1 MGCWARRG
9 KQRRSSPLRTDG
21 GWIMTDD
28 APSKCPLQLVGRV
41 YHRIISNNNTTTDAN
56 KKKRRRDESNS
67 KTSNFEMG
75 FIFVPQVST
84 SDDVEQLTGDDTN
97 SSMLA
102 SIFSSKHNDKNFS
115 IVVPYLSLRMACY
128 AASMEKL
135 IQISQYSL
143 IRYGEDGFGELIF
156 TTSQP
161 NDHNRNDA
169 ITLDS
174 GIRLVIEVHHDGL
187 HVVPSENDRECI
199 DRRLNINNGIGAM
212 TIETLAH
219 GETQNNHQCD
229 SKSTKKS
236 PGRDLMNV
244 TGIVDAIS
252 PILVNDSQTEPFAI
266 LELYQPPSNEDGV
279 TDVKSAVAVI
289 RGEQAMCMH
298 PTIHPGQSITLIGVI
313 SRKWKVPDE
322 FQKHLTSREVS
333 TSDDGDLYLRLEH
346 RVPDRVILISQA
358 TQICWNDEEDLNT
371 LLPSTVESLT
381 SIRGI
386 VKSVHYHVSHSK
398 DDKEA
403 SYVAHFVYL
412 KPLIDGA
419 TPNDARKL
427 VRIFLPKYSMSPN
440 LMLGLQPGAALRAV
454 NIHSIH
460 TSDNVNNTLCTNY
473 VACLRSTLAIERC
486 AGYCSHR
493 TRISSSWFV
502 PRDKAFLLIPDHRIT
517 EMCCDP
523 FNTKSTTQIFA
534 EHKLRR
540 KLEIKLGD
548 SGSSETPDTEE
559 YAQRPIA
566 ISCHTSKPSKDA
578 KHTFLRERIDA
589 LLAHHYRY
597 VHVQLIGKMS
607 HHKNFTKRVSNRVS
621 RRLTIRDPYAEF
633 FDHAHSKSNNDTAEC
648 GSSCNHLS
656 CFNNYHHF
664 ESTSVPFLVGLEDV
678 RDSCSYNFMKR
689 VAVFCQSRLRD
700 ASSSVSS
707 GWTSSYNYQ
716 GLALLQIMND
726 YARAQTKNGRSK
738 VWHDISNDS
747 MHNVYVL
754 GFADNND
761 KTVSFRDESCNIP
774 ICKERR
780 LDGPHG
786 IHHEY
791 NDLPIWMQLGSVIV
805 SCLCLGSRRNENE
818 TYSITSNHFESQEIP
833 HSFLPSRTD
842 AKTEYTDGHG
852 FVFLVDNLV
861 FIASVHITARSF
873 VSMDRHTILRENAN
887 ATKALQKKPCEK
899 AAYCGS
905 LKNTVAITIQEC
917 LSAGL
922 LNSSSYI
929 FGRLVRQR
937 WTFRKLKLVQIG
949 GQLTKCYTGW
959 TVVLS
964 HVDPFADIEEGSS
977 ALQTIDV
984 GMSIE
989 FDEFHQNRSDTLDH
1003 ALQELVYKD
1012 KEVTM
1017 RTNNSGKF
1025 LSVDQLTMA
1034 VAWWIVSEN
1043 CRTTPLQS
1051 GGLMMNPSSVQLE
1064 IPATSCTYSNL
1075 GYQRFRCNLGDD
1087 IDAFFVSDPRTAN
1100 IPRSGELEF
1109 CNTGQFLPGILSR
1122 RLGRVPPYIHNILGT
1137 AELVFCHWNPPG
1149 LLTRLKCQRGVPSA
1163 TLSDLHWDICT
1174 SLKKGD
1180 HSHIKPSL
1188 LRRIHNAKILGISF
1202 CRARMEHG
1210 SVKWECSALIDDG
1223 TGQAKLYAERESALL
1238 LLGDNLNV
1246 QTIENGARELEE
1258 GIFFQPALPASTHL
1272 MQCISDAS
1280 MRARRSHVKRD
1291 TRGGIK
1297 QGRASNEEMPSI
1309 YSLLPAA
1316 AKAEYL
1322 LQQHCRHWY
1331 QNHRQNKLDL
1341 FCRCK
1346 PLSEDVT
1353 SVNHTDI
1360 QVAKAFITNV
1370 EVDFVAATTASLPP
1384 LKLILEDACIAA
1396 EESYDDNISGWGTFI
1411 YSPT

>member
-1 MGCWARRG
+1 
-9 KQRRSSPLRTDG
+9 
-21 GWIMTDD
+21 
-28 APSKCPLQLVGRV
+28 
-41 YHRIISNNNTTTDAN
+41 
-56 KKKRRRDESNS
+56 
-67 KTSNFEMG
+67 
-75 FIFVPQVST
+75 
-84 SDDVEQLTGDDTN
+84 
-97 SSMLA
+97 
-102 SIFSSKHNDKNFS
+102 
-115 IVVPYLSLRMACY
+115 MACY
-128 AASMEKL
+128 AASSTEKL

-156 TTSQP
+156 TTSQS
-161 NDHNRNDA
+161 NDHRNND
-169 ITLDS
+169 TFKLDS
-174 GIRLVIEVHHDGL
+174 GICLVIEVHNDGL
-187 HVVPSENDRECI
+187 RMIPSDENDKECI

-212 TIETLAH
+212 TLEALAH
-219 GETQNNHQCD
+219 VETQNSNKGD
-229 SKSTKKS
+229 SKSKKKNR
-236 PGRDLMNV
+236 GKDLMNV

-266 LELYQPPSNEDGV
+266 LELYQPPSTENDGGA
-279 TDVKSAVAVI
+279 DVKSAVAVI
-289 RGEQAMCMH
+289 RGEQALCMH
-298 PTIHPGQSITLIGVI
+298 PSIHPGQSITLIDVA

-322 FQKHLTSREVS
+322 FQKHLISREVPA
-333 TSDDGDLYLRLEH
+333 SDDGDLYLRLKH
-346 RVPDRVILISQA
+346 RVPYRVILITQA
-358 TQICWNDEEDLNT
+358 TQICWNDQEELT
-371 LLPSTVESLT
+371 MMLPSTVESLT

-398 DDKEA
+398 DDKVA

-412 KPLIDGA
+412 KPLIVGA
-419 TPNDARKL
+419 TITDDAAKL
-427 VRIFLPKYSMSPN
+427 VRIYLPKYSMSPN
-440 LMLGLQPGAALRAV
+440 MILGLQPGATLRAV
-454 NIHSIH
+454 NIHSIPA
-460 TSDNVNNTLCTNY
+460 SKNVTNTLCTNY
-473 VACLRSTLAIERC
+473 VACIRSTLAIERC

-493 TRISSSWFV
+493 TRTSTLWFV

-517 EMCCDP
+517 SMCCDP

-534 EHKLRR
+534 EQKLRR
-540 KLEIKLGD
+540 ELEIKLSD
-548 SGSSETPDTEE
+548 SSSLETPDTVE
-559 YAQRPIA
+559 YAQRPIVVD
-566 ISCHTSKPSKDA
+566 CHTSKTSKDA
-578 KHTFLRERIDA
+578 KHTTLSERIDA

-597 VHVQLIGKMS
+597 VHVQLNREFT
-607 HHKNFTKRVSNRVS
+607 HHTNFTTRVSNRVS
-621 RRLTIRDPYAEF
+621 NEQSGRLTMRDPYAEF
-633 FDHAHSKSNNDTAEC
+633 FDHAHSESNNDTAEC

-664 ESTSVPFLVGLEDV
+664 ESTNIPFVVGLEDV
-678 RDSCSYNFMKR
+678 RNSCSHNFMKR
-689 VAVFCQSRLRD
+689 IAVCCQSRVRD
-700 ASSSVSS
+700 TERIQKESSVVSS
-707 GWTSSYNYQ
+707 GWTSSYHYQ

-726 YARAQTKNGRSK
+726 YARSQPKNGQSK
-738 VWHDISNDS
+738 VWHDVSNDS
-747 MHNVYVL
+747 MHNIYVL
-754 GFADNND
+754 GYSENND
-761 KTVSFRDESCNIP
+761 ETVSFRDESCNIP
-774 ICKERR
+774 ICKEQR
-780 LDGPHG
+780 LDRSHVFQ
-786 IHHEY
+786 HECS
-791 NDLPIWMQLGSVIV
+791 DLPIWMQLGAVIV
-805 SCLCLGSRRNENE
+805 SCLCLGPRRNENE
-818 TYSITSNHFESQEIP
+818 PDSISFNHVKSQEIP
-833 HSFLPSRTD
+833 HSFLPSRIDDQTMN
-842 AKTEYTDGHG
+842 TDGHG
-852 FVFLVDNLV
+852 FVFLVDDLV
-861 FIASVHITARSF
+861 FIASVHITTKSF

-887 ATKALQKKPCEK
+887 AAKALQQKSCEK
-899 AAYCGS
+899 ATYCGS
-905 LKNTVAITIQEC
+905 LNKVNDAISIHEC
-917 LSAGL
+917 LDRTASAGL
-922 LNSSSYI
+922 LNISSYI

-964 HVDPFADIEEGSS
+964 HVDPFAGDIEEGSS
-977 ALQTIDV
+977 TLQTIDV

-1003 ALQELVYKD
+1003 AVQELVYKD
-1012 KEVTM
+1012 KEVTCPQ
-1017 RTNNSGKF
+1017 F

-1043 CRTTPLQS
+1043 CRIAPLQS

-1087 IDAFFVSDPRTAN
+1087 LNAFFFSDPRTPN

-1122 RLGRVPPYIHNILGT
+1122 RLIRVPPSIHNILG
-1137 AELVFCHWNPPG
+1137 A
-1149 LLTRLKCQRGVPSA
+1149 LTRLKCQRGVPSA
-1163 TLSDLHWDICT
+1163 TLADLHWDICT
-1174 SLKKGD
+1174 SLKKAD

-1238 LLGDNLNV
+1238 LLGDSLNV

-1258 GIFFQPALPASTHL
+1258 GIFFQPALPASTQL
-1272 MQCISDAS
+1272 MQCISHAS
-1280 MRARRSHVKRD
+1280 TKARTSHVKRD

-1297 QGRASNEEMPSI
+1297 HDRDKNEKMPSI

-1331 QNHRQNKLDL
+1331 QHHHQRKLDL

-1360 QVAKAFITNV
+1360 QVAKALITNV

-1396 EESYDDNISGWGTFI
+1396 KQSCDDNISGWGI
-1411 YSPT
+1411 LRSLK